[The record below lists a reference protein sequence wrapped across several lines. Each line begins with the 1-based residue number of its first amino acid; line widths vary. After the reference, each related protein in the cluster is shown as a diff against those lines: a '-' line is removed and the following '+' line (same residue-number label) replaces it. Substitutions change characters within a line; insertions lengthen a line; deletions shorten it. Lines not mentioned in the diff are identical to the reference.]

1 MGRYRKSMKD
11 SLREARLYGIEETTS
26 YPPNEINKKKHAAYK
41 DPKRGE
47 HEIIKKEDDDPSVS
61 DISKGLKID
70 KKTVKK
76 VMGEKLDALI
86 SEGPNDQQIKT
97 LKTIMEPHRGGK
109 ISADGGLKLIK
120 MMDKFKRKEDLV
132 DLFKADIPF
141 VSALAAGRLIR
152 DHGMSGSQVNKLKE
166 ELEEGY
172 TDARTK
178 AYREHRAKLDAARA
192 KRLEQKKSKLSQK
205 VQENIMDFNRE
216 IYLEENNMNVL
227 KDIVLKKSAKPVKFK
242 DGSMK
247 VDLFT
252 ASAITQVYN
261 KVNMDNKKKLEN
273 MVNGTKKQFQT
284 MSGKIMKMVGK

>member
-1 MGRYRKSMKD
+1 MQEQKH
-11 SLREARLYGIEETTS
+11 IENTEQ
-26 YPPNEINKKKHAAYK
+26 N
-41 DPKRGE
+41 
-47 HEIIKKEDDDPSVS
+47 
-61 DISKGLKID
+61 
-70 KKTVKK
+70 
-76 VMGEKLDALI
+76 
-86 SEGPNDQQIKT
+86 
-97 LKTIMEPHRGGK
+97 
-109 ISADGGLKLIK
+109 
-120 MMDKFKRKEDLV
+120 
-132 DLFKADIPF
+132 
-141 VSALAAGRLIR
+141 
-152 DHGMSGSQVNKLKE
+152 
-166 ELEEGY
+166 
-172 TDARTK
+172 
-178 AYREHRAKLDAARA
+178 LDAARA

-284 MSGKIMKMVGK
+284 MSNKIMKMVGK